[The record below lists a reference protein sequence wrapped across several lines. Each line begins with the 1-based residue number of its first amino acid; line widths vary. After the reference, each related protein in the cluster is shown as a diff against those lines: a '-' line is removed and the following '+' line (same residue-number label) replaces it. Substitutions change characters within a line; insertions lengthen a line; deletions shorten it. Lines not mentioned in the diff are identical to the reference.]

1 MKRKPPLKSDPKL
14 GSPSPRPAPCLP
26 GGAYRALKWLAI
38 LAIALTLAEFL
49 AMDLA
54 MVVAAD
60 AVFYL
65 EMIVAGWALS
75 TLALLNPAIGNKVIL
90 LGSHL
95 FGNALGPPPRRPAD
109 LDRIEDA

>member
-1 MKRKPPLKSDPKL
+1 VKRPPLPSDSKL
-14 GSPSPRPAPCLP
+14 VSTTPLPAPRPP
-26 GGAYRALKWLAI
+26 GGAYRALKWVAI

-75 TLALLNPAIGNKVIL
+75 TLALLNPAIGHKLIL

-109 LDRIEDA
+109 PDPTEGE

>member
-1 MKRKPPLKSDPKL
+1 MRRPEPPPSDPKL
-14 GSPSPRPAPCLP
+14 DSTTPRPL
-26 GGAYRALKWLAI
+26 GGAYRALKWVAV

-54 MVVAAD
+54 IVIAAD

-65 EMIVAGWALS
+65 EMIVAGWAIS
-75 TLALLNPAIGNKVIL
+75 TLALLNPAIGHRVIL

-95 FGNALGPPPRRPAD
+95 FGNALGPPPRGPAD
-109 LDRIEDA
+109 ADRTDGA